1 LKNPVRPESLRL
13 TEKIITFDFLA
24 AFMKSEKFNISKILI
39 ENRWVW
45 HCCFWVFYVLYVF
58 RNYYITVLYYEA
70 CHLNFMLVSDLYFV
84 AFVYLTL
91 FLYKK
96 MVPRKQYFLF
106 LFTGTLL
113 WVLFVVLRSFLMQA
127 IVKSPDIANSKLD
140 EIILSNLPI
149 YFLFYVF
156 VVVFKYL
163 KDSFIVQYHQNQQ
176 QKLQLH
182 FELENLKA
190 QISPHFLFN
199 TMNNFYGLA
208 VEHSEKLPDLMIRLS
223 DLLRYSLYETQQEKV
238 PLNDEIDYL
247 KNYIELEKIR
257 LEENLTIVFEVDVPH
272 PEKYQIA
279 PLLFIIFIEN
289 AFKHAKN
296 TVDEPVFIAISIV
309 VSDKGLLTL
318 IVKNNY
324 NTNAQNS
331 LATEMGIGLEN
342 AKKRLAVIYPDGKH
356 RLTFYQDERFY
367 NVALTIDL
375 N

>member
-1 LKNPVRPESLRL
+1 LVFK
-13 TEKIITFDFLA
+13 
-24 AFMKSEKFNISKILI
+24 AFMKAEKLNISKVLI

-45 HCCFWVFYVLYVF
+45 HCCFWIFYILYVF
-58 RNYYITVLYYEA
+58 RNYYLTVLYYEA
-70 CHLNFMLVSDLYFV
+70 YLNFMLVSDLFFA

-96 MVPRKQYFLF
+96 MVPRKQNLLF

-113 WVLFVVLRSFLMQA
+113 WVGFVVLRSSLMQ
-127 IVKSPDIANSKLD
+127 ILVKSPDIANSKLD
-140 EIILSNLPI
+140 QIILSNLPI

-163 KDSFIVQYHQNQQ
+163 KDSFILQYHQNQQ

-208 VEHSEKLPDLMIRLS
+208 VENSAKLPDLMIRLS

-238 PLNDEIDYL
+238 PLEDEIDYL

-257 LEENLTIVFEVDVPH
+257 LESNLNITFNVDVQDAA
-272 PEKYQIA
+272 KYQIA

-289 AFKHAKN
+289 AFKHARN
-296 TVDEPVFIAISIV
+296 IVDEPVFISINLA
-309 VSDKGLLTL
+309 VSEDGILKLN
-318 IVKNNY
+318 VKNNY

-331 LATEMGIGLEN
+331 FSTEKGIGLEN
-342 AKKRLAVIYPDGKH
+342 AKKRLSVIYPDGMHVLKIN
-356 RLTFYQDERFY
+356 QEERFY
-367 NVALTIDL
+367 NVALTIHL
-375 N
+375 K

>member
-1 LKNPVRPESLRL
+1 
-13 TEKIITFDFLA
+13 
-24 AFMKSEKFNISKILI
+24 MKTDKFNISKILI

-45 HCCFWVFYVLYVF
+45 HCCFWIFYVLYVF

-70 CHLNFMLVSDLYFV
+70 FLDFMLVSDLFFV
-84 AFVYLTL
+84 GFVYSTL
-91 FLYKK
+91 FLYKQLIPK
-96 MVPRKQYFLF
+96 NKYILF

-113 WVLFVVLRSFLMQA
+113 WISFVVLRGYLRQA
-127 IVKSPDIANSKLD
+127 MVHPADIANSKLD
-140 EIILSNLPI
+140 EFILSNLPI
-149 YFLFYVF
+149 YFLFYIF
-156 VVVFKYL
+156 VVAFKYL

-208 VEHSEKLPDLMIRLS
+208 VENSKKLPDLMIRLS

-238 PLNDEIDYL
+238 PLKDEIDYL

-257 LEENLTIVFEVDVPH
+257 LEENLDIQFNVDVQH
-272 PEKYQIA
+272 PERYQVA

-289 AFKHAKN
+289 AFKHAKKII
-296 TVDEPVFIAISIV
+296 DEPVYIAISIS
-309 VSDKGLLTL
+309 VSGDGILTL
-318 IVKNNY
+318 QVKNNY
-324 NTNAQNS
+324 NANAQNGFT
-331 LATEMGIGLEN
+331 AEKGIGLEN
-342 AKKRLAVIYPDGKH
+342 AKKRLRVIYPNEKH
-356 RLTFYQDERFY
+356 VLRFQRNEIY
-367 NVALTIDL
+367 YTVSLTIDL

>member
-1 LKNPVRPESLRL
+1 
-13 TEKIITFDFLA
+13 
-24 AFMKSEKFNISKILI
+24 MKPAKFNISKFLI

-45 HCCFWVFYVLYVF
+45 HCCFWVFYVLYIS
-58 RNYYITVLYYEA
+58 RNYYITVLYYEPY
-70 CHLNFMLVSDLYFV
+70 LNFMLVSDLFFA

-91 FLYKK
+91 FLYKQ
-96 MVPRKQYFLF
+96 MVPGRKYFLF
-106 LFTGTLL
+106 LLLGALL
-113 WVLFVVLRSFLMQA
+113 WVSFVVLRSFLMTVM
-127 IVKSPDIANSKLD
+127 VKLPGVANSKLD

-149 YFLFYVF
+149 YFLFYIF

-163 KDSFIVQYHQNQQ
+163 KDNFIQQYYQNQQ

-208 VEHSEKLPDLMIRLS
+208 VDNSKKLPDLMIRLS

-238 PLNDEIDYL
+238 PLKDELDYL

-257 LEENLTIVFEVDVPH
+257 LEENLHLEFIVNVQDAQ
-272 PEKYQIA
+272 KYRIA

-289 AFKHAKN
+289 AFKHARN
-296 TVDEPVFIAISIV
+296 IVNEPVFISIKIA
-309 VSDKGLLTL
+309 VSEDGILTL
-318 IVKNNY
+318 NVKNNY

-331 LATEMGIGLEN
+331 FTTEKGIGLEN
-342 AKKRLAVIYPDGKH
+342 AKKRLSVIYPDGRH
-356 RLTFYQDERFY
+356 VLRFDQDEKFY
-367 NVALTIDL
+367 NVALTLDL
-375 N
+375 K